1 MLHPGSR
8 FQMVG
13 DLLETYL
20 PWLIEAHAHASEAGR
35 VRIRPGP
42 RRMPRSVRA
51 VSAAVTPGG
60 RAEHFLQDCWARVHW
75 LGVIHRVVL
84 W

>member
-1 MLHPGSR
+1 MLHPSSR
-8 FQMVG
+8 FQMAG

-20 PWLIEAHAHASEAGR
+20 LWLIEAHAHASETGR

-51 VSAAVTPGG
+51 ASAAVTPGG
-60 RAEHFLQDCWARVHW
+60 HAYRSLVRTGGLTSAAWMTPE
-75 LGVIHRVVL
+75 
-84 W
+84 